1 MGPEKWLV
9 TAVYLKGANTMRK
22 RKLPNFVWDETFTNQ
37 AICILTKQVYKN
49 RKSII
54 FAVIIGATAFY
65 AHHKEIEKLRMKV
78 NRLDHDL
85 DELWGDVA
93 DLQLQ
98 NRVECNEV
106 NSDE

>member
-1 MGPEKWLV
+1 MGPKKWLV
-9 TAVYLKGANTMRK
+9 TAVYLKGVNTM
-22 RKLPNFVWDETFTNQ
+22 Q
-37 AICILTKQVYKN
+37 AIYVLAKQVKKN
-49 RKSII
+49 RRSII
-54 FAVIIGATAFY
+54 FAVIVGAAAFY

-106 NSDE
+106 NSEE